1 MDKAHTPALRER
13 TGSIHNAVEQ
23 ARDRSRQEQSK
34 PYGGGPWQLL
44 RGACGAGQRCF
55 ELNFARVG
63 VSGKQVLAR
72 DVGETRRRA
81 AEGLL
86 ESAV

>member
-1 MDKAHTPALRER
+1 MRA
-13 TGSIHNAVEQ
+13 
-23 ARDRSRQEQSK
+23 
-34 PYGGGPWQLL
+34 
-44 RGACGAGQRCF
+44 
-55 ELNFARVG
+55 G

-81 AEGLL
+81 AEDLL